1 MSDDKKLWDYALEVK
16 ALKSVLNGG
25 TFADR
30 MFASLKDKHFHGA
43 GNLLIFKRLS
53 VLMEK
58 QLSTLPS
65 WRVLLSDA
73 ALESSITPHTLDDFE
88 TSPEV
93 TNEGDFE
100 LVSTSLVELFKRR
113 AIYKTLFQT
122 QDTLFAKEKSANDIA
137 SEVSSALVEMD
148 TEDVN
153 TEICIGAG
161 YNNLANQIFHSILD
175 DSSDGIWLPSGYKSF
190 DTQSRGFQ
198 AGDLVCLGANTG
210 GGKCTDYNTLVPTS
224 EGVLAIGDLH
234 AEFGGVASGWS
245 PASKKILVYTTEGHR
260 PIEGFFRSTSKTLE
274 VTSNWGDVFRGTPEH
289 RLLCLDNDALKYK
302 HMSEIKEGDWLP
314 KSVGTQMYGAED
326 LPLDIS
332 EGFGKQAST
341 DKCVPSAILKAGK
354 QTQAAFI
361 RGLFGGNLELYSS
374 SKTFIYQVKGLLDNM
389 GILCSIMAAKVGY
402 SLSINRDLYETIPAE
417 AIKKY
422 VRRLRELSEAL
433 GEGQEL
439 DSRNWCSRYLAEK
452 ILSIHLEDHVHP
464 VLREKIAQDEILTT
478 LGTVVREQ
486 LSHVWMQVS
495 KIVIHNE
502 ETPVYDLSIQG
513 KREYSA
519 SGFMSH
525 NSQMALNLMTRAY
538 LSGFEVVMA
547 SYEMTYEQIITR
559 KLSIIS
565 ELPHDRIRAKSL
577 SPNEKKFLEWAWY
590 DYNLKGKRQGNDFW
604 LSCPTSHS
612 TVFEVG
618 FRYKAKKPMAMIF
631 DYINLL
637 KTNSKHGEA
646 QWMMLGEIAKEGKML
661 ARRLNCVVI
670 LLVQIDKEHN
680 FRYSQAIKDH
690 ADWIWGWVYDEE
702 AKTNGFVTI
711 KQIKTRSA
719 PSYDFQLVTRF
730 DLSQFRDP
738 EEEDRRFEFTDEK
751 YRLTIEE
758 AKDLKIYG
766 RSFEDKFA
774 TPSPIVTQAAPALQ
788 LVPRTTP
795 PRAYNL
801 D

>member
-16 ALKSVLNGG
+16 ALKTALSGG

-30 MFASLKDKHFHGA
+30 MFAFLKDKHFHGA
-43 GNLLIFKRLS
+43 GNLAVFKRLS
-53 VLMEK
+53 ALMEK

-73 ALESSITPHTLDDFE
+73 ELEASITPHTLDDFE

-93 TNEGDFE
+93 TNEGDLE

-122 QDTLFAKEKSANDIA
+122 QDTLFTKEKSANDIA
-137 SEVSSALVEMD
+137 SDVSSALVEMD
-148 TEDVN
+148 SEDVN

-210 GGKCTDYNTLVPTS
+210 GGKCSDYNTLIPTS

-245 PASKKILVYTTEGHR
+245 PPSKEIWVYTTEGRR
-260 PIEGFFRSTSKTLE
+260 PIEGFFRSTSRTIIE

-314 KSVGTQMYGAED
+314 KSVGTQMYGSEY
-326 LPLDIS
+326 LPLDIAKN
-332 EGFGKQAST
+332 FGKQFSANQ
-341 DKCVPSAILKAGK
+341 CVPKAVLRAGK
-354 QTQAAFI
+354 ETQAAFI
-361 RGLFGGNLELYSS
+361 RGLFECEEALLNLELDSLS
-374 SKTFIYQVKGLLDNM
+374 EIPIYQVKGLLDNM
-389 GILCSIMAAKVGY
+389 GILCSIRQKKVPEVGY
-402 SLSINRDLYETIPAE
+402 RLSLSCDSFLEFYE
-417 AIKKY
+417 
-422 VRRLRELSEAL
+422 RLGSY
-433 GEGQEL
+433 Q
-439 DSRNWCSRYLAEK
+439 
-452 ILSIHLEDHVHP
+452 
-464 VLREKIAQDEILTT
+464 
-478 LGTVVREQ
+478 GTVVMEQ
-486 LSHVWMQVS
+486 PQVWMQVS
-495 KIVIHNE
+495 KIVAHNE

-525 NSQMALNLMTRAY
+525 NSQMALNLMTRSY
-538 LSGFEVVMA
+538 LAGFEVVMA

-618 FRYKAKKPMAMIF
+618 FRYKSKKPMAMIF

-637 KTNSKHGEA
+637 KTNSKHGDA

-766 RSFEDKFA
+766 QSFEDKFA
-774 TPSPIVTQAAPALQ
+774 QPAPVAQAAPALQ